1 MSLPPCLLQ
10 AAADRDRDRDRNGQR
25 AASEVSALRRQDGGG
40 ARSLE
45 SEQRRRLDQRNLR
58 SVRRAVAGA
67 LPCVLGFL
75 AGVTVLHK
83 KRIGPSVRWVRKN
96 NRFLKRLQIVILW
109 VFHLIH
115 SSKYT
120 TCGSGVRGK
129 MDPI

>member
-67 LPCVLGFL
+67 LSCVLGFL

-83 KRIGPSVRWVRKN
+83 KRIGPSREVGEK
-96 NRFLKRLQIVILW
+96 K
-109 VFHLIH
+109 
-115 SSKYT
+115 
-120 TCGSGVRGK
+120 
-129 MDPI
+129 